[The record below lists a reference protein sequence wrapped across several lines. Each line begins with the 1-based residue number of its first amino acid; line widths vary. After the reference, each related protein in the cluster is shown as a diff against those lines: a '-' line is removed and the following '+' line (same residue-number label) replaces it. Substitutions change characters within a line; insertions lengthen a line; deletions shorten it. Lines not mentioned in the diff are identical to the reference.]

1 MNTAIRPSKKD
12 LAQMSVEQ
20 LQEKLLIDVT
30 YASMYRTE
38 LLERRARETIN
49 NHSSTPAPVAK
60 PVRIPPDIR
69 SIIHAVITKGSLPLE
84 ELAQPIIDSGWDFID
99 PSGSMTSPPYE
110 VKDFLESLIWR
121 RIYYNELVD
130 RAKGKLNTIVD
141 AYGRWYRRY
150 HQG

>member
-1 MNTAIRPSKKD
+1 MNVAIRPTKKE
-12 LAQMSVEQ
+12 LAQMTLEQ
-20 LQEKLLIDVT
+20 LQEKLLTDISF
-30 YASMYRTE
+30 ASMYRSE
-38 LLERRARETIN
+38 ILERRARESIN
-49 NHSSTPAPVAK
+49 NHSPTSTAK
-60 PVRIPPDIR
+60 PLNPPDIR
-69 SIIHAVITKGSLPLE
+69 SIIHSTLTRGSLPLE
-84 ELAQPIIDSGWDFID
+84 ELAKPIVDSGWDFID

-150 HQG
+150 YQD